1 MILSRRER
9 YIVIGTV
16 AVVGLLALDRLF
28 LTPMLERRQVLDA
41 QMRQA
46 TEEMTRANGL
56 FTNSPRVN
64 RKWNELTA
72 QTLKTDGSN
81 AESQIIRAVGDW
93 AREAGLNLSSVK
105 PERAEA
111 VKPERGEKDKQVT
124 FMKITFRANAT
135 GNMAAISRFMWRLQ
149 TSKVPV
155 RVTDLSITTLRDGV
169 DDLSLDLGIS
179 TLYLPLEPAKGE
191 TAGKSQAP
199 GAEDRI

>member
-28 LTPMLERRQVLDA
+28 LTPMIERRQVLDEG
-41 QMRQA
+41 MRKA
-46 TEEMTRANGL
+46 TAEMTRANGL

-64 RKWNELTA
+64 RKWNEMTA
-72 QTLKTDGSN
+72 ETLKIDGSN
-81 AESQIIRAVGDW
+81 AESQIIRSVGDW

-105 PERAEA
+105 PERAE
-111 VKPERGEKDKQVT
+111 KEKQ

-135 GNMAAISRFMWRLQ
+135 GNMAAISQFMWKMQ
-149 TSKVPV
+149 TSKVPI
-155 RVTDLSITTLRDGV
+155 RVTDISITTRRDGV

-179 TLYLPLEPAKGE
+179 TLYLPPEPAK
-191 TAGKSQAP
+191 AP
-199 GAEDRI
+199 IV

>member
-28 LTPMLERRQVLDA
+28 LTPMIERRQVLDEG
-41 QMRQA
+41 MRKA
-46 TEEMTRANGL
+46 TAEMTRANGL

-64 RKWNELTA
+64 RKWNEMTA
-72 QTLKTDGSN
+72 ETLKIDGSN
-81 AESQIIRAVGDW
+81 AESQIIRSVGDW

-105 PERAEA
+105 PERAE
-111 VKPERGEKDKQVT
+111 KEKQ

-135 GNMAAISRFMWRLQ
+135 GNMAAISQFMWKMQ
-149 TSKVPV
+149 TSKVPI
-155 RVTDLSITTLRDGV
+155 RVTDISITTRRDGV

-179 TLYLPLEPAKGE
+179 TLYLPPEPAKAE
-191 TAGKSQAP
+191 TAGKSQTP
-199 GAEDRI
+199 GAEERI